1 MTIWYTELKCRKH
14 QSIIPSMN
22 LAIKREGKRSEP
34 NKEYYDRGS
43 MQESNENHTS
53 KSLTS

>member
-1 MTIWYTELKCRKH
+1 LEKKKKKRQYDIPKLKGTKH

-34 NKEYYDRGS
+34 NKESYD
-43 MQESNENHTS
+43 
-53 KSLTS
+53 